1 MLEEPKKQQNVFK
14 SKLNEI
20 LRGKYK
26 TEEQKSA
33 LKMLNVFKKH
43 ERLLLNYLI
52 IILQLCLRLNTKQFM
67 EKKFQICQHA

>member
-43 ERLLLNYLI
+43 ERLLLNYLM
-52 IILQLCLRLNTKQFM
+52 IILQ
-67 EKKFQICQHA
+67 